1 MLDLAHD
8 MRTNEET
15 TKQNLQALSLQR
27 ASLESL
33 LGTLAE
39 QRRELCLSMGLDPE
53 AQLADLEAIIERKNT
68 ERAKTS
74 ELIQETNLQFGQ
86 ISSELSHARHATTFD
101 EAKQRK
107 AIVDARLKE
116 RYHEL
121 AVLLLAQ
128 RSLEISIAEWER
140 PKANLKSTSRLRA
153 SSRR

>member
-1 MLDLAHD
+1 M
-8 MRTNEET
+8 
-15 TKQNLQALSLQR
+15 
-27 ASLESL
+27 
-33 LGTLAE
+33 
-39 QRRELCLSMGLDPE
+39 P
-53 AQLADLEAIIERKNT
+53 
-68 ERAKTS
+68 KTS

-140 PKANLKSTSRLRA
+140 KANLKSTSRLRA